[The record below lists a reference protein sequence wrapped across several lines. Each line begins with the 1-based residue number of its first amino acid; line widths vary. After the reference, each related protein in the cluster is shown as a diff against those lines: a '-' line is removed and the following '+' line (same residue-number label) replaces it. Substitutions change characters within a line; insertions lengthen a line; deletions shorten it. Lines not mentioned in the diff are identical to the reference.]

1 MKRTRWLLAAALLLA
16 PATPAS
22 PAESGQL
29 DSSPALFSVLAA
41 INIAGYDADLDSPA
55 NSPLRAMIRNHLL
68 AKPPACLPELKRFF
82 QEHRQKNA
90 AAELSQ
96 YVSFALSTEGP
107 PNFEFRFKEYLL
119 PPDAAPLIN
128 LRPLLARFHKEA
140 NIDELYRKSQPYFD
154 QVIARYHE
162 PVSKAVLEVNA
173 YLRNP
178 TSGYVGR
185 RFQVY
190 IDLLGAPNQV
200 FSRSY
205 ADDYFVVVTP
215 SAEPQVDYVR
225 HAYLHYL
232 LDPMSIRYGEEIRTK
247 RSLEDF
253 ALGAPALDESFKN
266 DFVLLTGECVVKA
279 VEARLA
285 PASARPA
292 MIEQALRE
300 GFILTPFFAE
310 QLALYEKQEAAMRY
324 FYPEMIQ
331 AIDLRKETARLDK
344 VEFLRERVVR
354 RARPAPPPKPAEPPA
369 GAART
374 LAAAEELYRARQL
387 DKARD
392 MFLQA
397 LKETDEKPLHAKAY
411 YGLARI
417 AALRKDPEAAEKL
430 FQRVLELQPDP
441 QTKGWALVYLGRL
454 ADAAGER
461 GNALESY
468 RAALAV
474 EGASEG
480 AKEAARLG
488 LQQSFARDK

>member
-1 MKRTRWLLAAALLLA
+1 
-16 PATPAS
+16 
-22 PAESGQL
+22 
-29 DSSPALFSVLAA
+29 V
-41 INIAGYDADLDSPA
+41 
-55 NSPLRAMIRNHLL
+55 
-68 AKPPACLPELKRFF
+68 
-82 QEHRQKNA
+82 
-90 AAELSQ
+90 
-96 YVSFALSTEGP
+96 
-107 PNFEFRFKEYLL
+107 
-119 PPDAAPLIN
+119 
-128 LRPLLARFHKEA
+128 RFHKEA
-140 NIDELYRKSQPYFD
+140 RIDELYAKSQPYFEA
-154 QVIARYHE
+154 VIARYHE
-162 PVSKAVLEVNA
+162 PVSRAVLEVNA

-178 TSGYVGR
+178 TSGYLGR
-185 RFQVY
+185 RFQIY

-215 SAEPQVDYVR
+215 SPQPQVDYIR

-232 LDPMSIRYGEEIRTK
+232 LDPLSIRYGEEIRTK

-253 ALGAPALDESFKN
+253 ALGAPALEESFKN
-266 DFVLLTGECVVKA
+266 DFVLLTGECVIKA

-285 PASARPA
+285 PASARAA

-310 QLALYEKQEAAMRY
+310 QLILYEKQEAAMRY
-324 FYPEMIQ
+324 FYPEMIK
-331 AIDLRKETARLDK
+331 AIDLKKETARLDK

-354 RARPAPPPKPAEPPA
+354 RAKPAPAKSPEPLT
-369 GAART
+369 GAAKT
-374 LAAAEELYRARQL
+374 LAEAEEIYRARDL
-387 DKARD
+387 EKAREA
-392 MFLQA
+392 FLQA
-397 LKETDEKPLHAKAY
+397 LRETDEKPLHAKAY

-417 AALRKDPEAAEKL
+417 AALNKDPETAEKL

-441 QTKGWALVYLGRL
+441 QTKAWTLVYLGRL

-461 GNALESY
+461 GNAVESY

-488 LQQSFARDK
+488 LKQSYARDK

>member
-1 MKRTRWLLAAALLLA
+1 MQMIRWLLAAALLAA
-16 PATPAS
+16 PAAAATPAE
-22 PAESGQL
+22 PGQL

-41 INIAGYDADLDSPA
+41 INIAGYDADLDSPT
-55 NSPLRAMIRNHLL
+55 NSPLRAMIRNYIL

-90 AAELSQ
+90 TAELSQ

-128 LRPLLARFHKEA
+128 FRPLLVRFHKEA
-140 NIDELYRKSQPYFD
+140 NIDELYRKAQPYFD

-215 SAEPQVDYVR
+215 SAQPQVDYVR

-232 LDPMSIRYGEEIRTK
+232 LDPMSIRYGEEIRAK

-266 DFVLLTGECVVKA
+266 DFVLLTGECVIKA

-285 PASARPA
+285 PASARAA

-310 QLALYEKQEAAMRY
+310 QLVLYEKQEAAMRY
-324 FYPEMIQ
+324 FYPEMIK

-354 RARPAPPPKPAEPPA
+354 RAKPAPPPKPPEPPT
-369 GAART
+369 GAAKT
-374 LAAAEELYRARQL
+374 LAGAEELYRARQL
-387 DKARD
+387 EKARD

-417 AALRKDPEAAEKL
+417 AALRKDPETAEKL

-441 QTKGWALVYLGRL
+441 QTKGWTLVYLGRL

>member
-1 MKRTRWLLAAALLLA
+1 
-16 PATPAS
+16 
-22 PAESGQL
+22 
-29 DSSPALFSVLAA
+29 
-41 INIAGYDADLDSPA
+41 
-55 NSPLRAMIRNHLL
+55 
-68 AKPPACLPELKRFF
+68 
-82 QEHRQKNA
+82 
-90 AAELSQ
+90 
-96 YVSFALSTEGP
+96 
-107 PNFEFRFKEYLL
+107 
-119 PPDAAPLIN
+119 
-128 LRPLLARFHKEA
+128 
-140 NIDELYRKSQPYFD
+140 
-154 QVIARYHE
+154 
-162 PVSKAVLEVNA
+162 
-173 YLRNP
+173 
-178 TSGYVGR
+178 
-185 RFQVY
+185 
-190 IDLLGAPNQV
+190 
-200 FSRSY
+200 
-205 ADDYFVVVTP
+205 
-215 SAEPQVDYVR
+215 
-225 HAYLHYL
+225 
-232 LDPMSIRYGEEIRTK
+232 
-247 RSLEDF
+247 
-253 ALGAPALDESFKN
+253 
-266 DFVLLTGECVVKA
+266 
-279 VEARLA
+279 
-285 PASARPA
+285 
-292 MIEQALRE
+292 
-300 GFILTPFFAE
+300 
-310 QLALYEKQEAAMRY
+310 MRY

-417 AALRKDPEAAEKL
+417 AALRKDPETAEKL

-488 LQQSFARDK
+488 LRQSFARDK